1 MKNQI
6 IFIDKLIMLLKNILM
21 LLIHNIQKKLL
32 ELNKLYQYKRNKLN
46 FNKKLFLINILKF
59 KVYKLFFIKMIV
71 IVFNNNKIVK
81 DLIKKKVK

>member
-1 MKNQI
+1 
-6 IFIDKLIMLLKNILM
+6 MLLKNILM